1 MILLL
6 SDVYSRKKAYF
17 PQNSDRFRKMLF
29 NPFLRAEPNDFSFP
43 SFQRA
48 GSARTVK
55 KKKGNWSV
63 MRSLRPLIIIRRV
76 NLFINNIQATCKTEK
91 IFSLLIMF
99 FYNIHLGNLHIKR
112 FFALSFKKIRHAFA
126 IIISLNKKSL
136 LPNSRPSKVNVDLD
150 STIF

>member
-91 IFSLLIMF
+91 IFSLLIVF

-112 FFALSFKKIRHAFA
+112 FFALFFKKIRHAFA
-126 IIISLNKKSL
+126 INHFIEHEKFVAKLTS
-136 LPNSRPSKVNVDLD
+136 
-150 STIF
+150 